1 MNIEIRDSTLKAR
14 IQKQLEATGTGGME
28 KLLAH
33 LLETQR
39 SRTDGF
45 GKIGKTSMPRS
56 AAGWLNWIAAKEFQ
70 KTNWMGG

>member
-45 GKIGKTSMPRS
+45 GKIGRS